1 MRNREAIRKIDKM
14 MKFHIVSR
22 FLFVSIVCFLLGAC
36 GGNAQ
41 QKKAETT
48 ESALTAQSQAVA
60 ETYFPF
66 PEIPTMLTQP
76 EERKAYLMAHY
87 WDNFNFAD
95 TALVNNRNVAEQGAA
110 DYLAILAD
118 GTLTEE
124 QVKGSLDGFCKGM
137 EAQEHARK
145 VFLQMMEDYLYNP
158 NSPFHNEGLY
168 AMFLERMLKSEF
180 VDEARKSSLKFSL
193 DLISRNCPGKMA
205 TDFVYFLL
213 DGSRHSLGR
222 MRVNNDRLLL
232 VFYDPECPSCHE
244 TLQKMV
250 ADDLLE
256 EAVRTGKLTVLAVYT
271 EGNQEVWKRTLGDF
285 PRGWIIGSDHEAV
298 KQGALYDLKAMP
310 SLYLLDGSGKV
321 LLKDVPYAEIRKE
334 ILDLYK
340 VRPACRL
347 LPPVHGPLLSSPD

>member
-1 MRNREAIRKIDKM
+1 MRNRYVVLVFII
-14 MKFHIVSR
+14 
-22 FLFVSIVCFLLGAC
+22 FLFSAC
-36 GGNAQ
+36 GNSSK
-41 QKKAETT
+41 QKQTDTSVTVENPQTVSEAK
-48 ESALTAQSQAVA
+48 
-60 ETYFPF
+60 FPF
-66 PEIPTMLTQP
+66 PEIPTMLTHP

-168 AMFLERMLKSEF
+168 ALFLERMLKSEF
-180 VDEARKSSLKFSL
+180 VDEVRKSSLKFSL
-193 DLISRNCPGKMA
+193 DLISRNCPGKVA
-205 TDFVYFLL
+205 TDFVYFLP
-213 DGSRHSLGR
+213 DGSRHSLAQTR
-222 MRVNNDRLLL
+222 AKNNRLLL

-244 TLQKMV
+244 TMQEMV
-250 ADDLLE
+250 ADGLLA
-256 EAVRTGKLTVLAVYT
+256 EAVRAGKLTVLAVYT
-271 EGNQEVWKRTLGDF
+271 EGNQEVWKRTLSDL
-285 PRGWIIGSDHEAV
+285 PREWTVGSDRETV

-310 SLYLLDGSGKV
+310 SLYLLDGTKKV
-321 LLKDVPYAEIRKE
+321 LLKDAPYAKIREEIAA
-334 ILDLYK
+334 L
-340 VRPACRL
+340 
-347 LPPVHGPLLSSPD
+347 

>member
-1 MRNREAIRKIDKM
+1 MVLILFIS
-14 MKFHIVSR
+14 IL
-22 FLFVSIVCFLLGAC
+22 FLFASC
-36 GGNAQ
+36 GNTSLRKQAEPSSSVVAAQ
-41 QKKAETT
+41 P
-48 ESALTAQSQAVA
+48 QAVMEA
-60 ETYFPF
+60 KFPF

-168 AMFLERMLKSEF
+168 ALFLERMLKSEY
-180 VDEARKSSLKFSL
+180 VDEGRKSSLKFSL
-193 DLISRNCPGKMA
+193 DLISRNCPGRVA
-205 TDFVYFLL
+205 TDFVYFLP
-213 DGSRHSLGR
+213 DGSKRSLAQTR
-222 MRVNNDRLLL
+222 AKNNRLLL

-244 TLQKMV
+244 TMLEMV
-250 ADDLLE
+250 ADGLLT
-256 EAVRTGKLTVLAVYT
+256 EAVKAGKLTVLAVYT
-271 EGNQEVWKRTLGDF
+271 EGNQEVWKRTLSDL
-285 PRGWIIGSDHEAV
+285 PQGWTVGSDHEAV
-298 KQGALYDLKAMP
+298 KLGALYDLKAMP
-310 SLYLLDGSGKV
+310 SLYLLDGTKKV
-321 LLKDVPYAEIRKE
+321 LLKDAPYAKIREEIAA
-334 ILDLYK
+334 L
-340 VRPACRL
+340 
-347 LPPVHGPLLSSPD
+347 

>member
-1 MRNREAIRKIDKM
+1 MIQQ
-14 MKFHIVSR
+14 
-22 FLFVSIVCFLLGAC
+22 LFFLLVGIVLLFSSCKGGA
-36 GGNAQ
+36 N
-41 QKKAETT
+41 QKKVETT
-48 ESALTAQSQAVA
+48 VTTSMAQPQAA
-60 ETYFPF
+60 ADAKFPF

-168 AMFLERMLKSEF
+168 ALFLERMLKSEY
-180 VDEARKSSLKFSL
+180 VDEGRKSSLKFIL
-193 DLISRNCPGKMA
+193 DLISRNCPGGVA
-205 TDFVYFLL
+205 TDFVYFLP
-213 DGSRHSLGR
+213 DGSKRSLAQTR
-222 MRVNNDRLLL
+222 AKNNRLLL

-244 TLQKMV
+244 TMLEMV
-250 ADDLLE
+250 ADGLLA
-256 EAVRTGKLTVLAVYT
+256 EAVRAGKLTVLAVYT
-271 EGNQEVWKRTLGDF
+271 EGNLEVWKRTLSDL
-285 PRGWIIGSDHEAV
+285 PQGWTVGSDHEAV
-298 KQGALYDLKAMP
+298 KMGALYDLKAMP
-310 SLYLLDGSGKV
+310 SLYLLDGTKKV
-321 LLKDVPYAEIRKE
+321 LLKDAPYAKIREEIAA
-334 ILDLYK
+334 L
-340 VRPACRL
+340 
-347 LPPVHGPLLSSPD
+347 

>member
-1 MRNREAIRKIDKM
+1 MSYRIFI
-14 MKFHIVSR
+14 
-22 FLFVSIVCFLLGAC
+22 LLFLLLSAC
-36 GGNAQ
+36 GN
-41 QKKAETT
+41 
-48 ESALTAQSQAVA
+48 TAQRNKVEKEMSEAVEQIEIGA
-60 ETYFPF
+60 DSNFPF

-137 EAQEHARK
+137 EAQVHARK

-168 AMFLERMLKSEF
+168 ALFLERMLKSEF
-180 VDEARKSSLKFSL
+180 VDEGRKSSLKFSL
-193 DLISRNCPGKMA
+193 DLISRNCPGKVA
-205 TDFVYFLL
+205 TDFVYFLP
-213 DGSRHSLGR
+213 DGSRHSLAQTR
-222 MRVNNDRLLL
+222 AKNNRLLL

-244 TLQKMV
+244 TMQEMV
-250 ADDLLE
+250 ADGLLA
-256 EAVRTGKLTVLAVYT
+256 EAVRAGKLTVLAVYT
-271 EGNQEVWKRTLGDF
+271 EGNQEVWKRTLSDL
-285 PRGWIIGSDHEAV
+285 PQGWTVGSDHETV

-310 SLYLLDGSGKV
+310 SLYLMDGTKRV
-321 LLKDVPYAEIRKE
+321 LLKDAPYAKIREEIAA
-334 ILDLYK
+334 L
-340 VRPACRL
+340 
-347 LPPVHGPLLSSPD
+347 

>member
-1 MRNREAIRKIDKM
+1 MIQQ
-14 MKFHIVSR
+14 
-22 FLFVSIVCFLLGAC
+22 LFFLLVGIVLFFSSCKGGA
-36 GGNAQ
+36 N
-41 QKKAETT
+41 QKKVETT
-48 ESALTAQSQAVA
+48 VTTSIAQPQSVA
-60 ETYFPF
+60 EAKFTF

-168 AMFLERMLKSEF
+168 ALFLERMLKSEF
-180 VDEARKSSLKFSL
+180 VDEARKSSLRFSL
-193 DLISRNCPGKMA
+193 DLINRNCPGKVA
-205 TDFVYFLL
+205 TDFVYFLP
-213 DGSRHSLGR
+213 DGSRHSLAQTR
-222 MRVNNDRLLL
+222 AKNNRLLL

-244 TLQKMV
+244 TMQEMV
-250 ADDLLE
+250 ADGLLA
-256 EAVRTGKLTVLAVYT
+256 EAVKAGKLTVLAVYT
-271 EGNQEVWKRTLGDF
+271 EGNQEVWKRTLGDL
-285 PRGWIIGSDHEAV
+285 PQGWTVGSDHETV

-310 SLYLLDGSGKV
+310 SLYLLDDAKKV
-321 LLKDVPYAEIRKE
+321 LLKDAPYAKIREEIRT
-334 ILDLYK
+334 L
-340 VRPACRL
+340 
-347 LPPVHGPLLSSPD
+347 

>member
-1 MRNREAIRKIDKM
+1 
-14 MKFHIVSR
+14 MKFHTVNR
-22 FLFVSIVCFLLGAC
+22 FLFAGLVCFVLGAC
-36 GGNAQ
+36 GGNTRQNKVVAV
-41 QKKAETT
+41 ADV
-48 ESALTAQSQAVA
+48 STAQPQALA
-60 ETYFPF
+60 EAKFPF

-95 TALVNNRNVAEQGAA
+95 TALVNNRNVSEQGVA

-118 GTLTEE
+118 GTFTEE

-168 AMFLERMLKSEF
+168 ALFLERMLKSEF

-193 DLISRNCPGKMA
+193 DLISRNCPGKVA
-205 TDFVYFLL
+205 TDFVYFLP
-213 DGSRHSLGR
+213 DGSRYSLAQ
-222 MRVNNDRLLL
+222 MRAKNNRLLL

-244 TLQKMV
+244 TMQEMV
-250 ADDLLE
+250 ADGMLA
-256 EAVRTGKLTVLAVYT
+256 EAVKAGKLTVLAVYT
-271 EGNQEVWKRTLGDF
+271 EGNQEVWKRTLVDL
-285 PRGWIIGSDHEAV
+285 PQGWTVGSDHETV

-310 SLYLLDGSGKV
+310 SLYLMDGTKRV
-321 LLKDVPYAEIRKE
+321 LLKDAPYAKIREEIAA
-334 ILDLYK
+334 L
-340 VRPACRL
+340 
-347 LPPVHGPLLSSPD
+347 